1 MKHRWL
7 KLNTP
12 STPQESSWHK
22 GDSISQGC
30 IPWCKGV
37 GQGGSPWCKGDGI
50 SQGESF
56 GAEAYRG
63 GSGWGNLQI
72 WVASSWFLCY
82 TVGLVGAPGKT
93 GVGNR
98 SFSQASHLLFVGTSH
113 LSVLLVTQLQGNG
126 SKKTPWHHIYFYD
139 RFCNCI
145 FVNCVSILPSMLPW
159 LPTLQFF
166 PFCCCTV

>member
-1 MKHRWL
+1 MLLALVTSPANKSWWRCSRATEAVDGLTLVGPPWS
-7 KLNTP
+7 TP
-12 STPQESSWHK
+12 STPQESSWRK
-22 GDSISQGC
+22 GDSISQGW
-30 IPWCKGV
+30 IPWCEGV
-37 GQGGSPWCKGDGI
+37 GQGGSPWCKGDGT

-82 TVGLVGAPGKT
+82 TVGSVGAPGKT

-126 SKKTPWHHIYFYD
+126 SKKTAMKKIEDPMTTYLLLW
-139 RFCNCI
+139 
-145 FVNCVSILPSMLPW
+145 
-159 LPTLQFF
+159 
-166 PFCCCTV
+166 